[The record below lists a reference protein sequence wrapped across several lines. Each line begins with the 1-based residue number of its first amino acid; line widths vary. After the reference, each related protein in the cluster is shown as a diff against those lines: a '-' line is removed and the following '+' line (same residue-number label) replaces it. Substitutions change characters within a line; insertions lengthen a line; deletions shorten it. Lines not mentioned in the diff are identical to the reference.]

1 MSLNIGQHKGSLPV
15 VINSSID
22 GTEEA
27 PSLEVAGEVSPS
39 NLRGSIGKLCLLCTW
54 RLWRVVPAEV
64 FIEVG
69 VEARN
74 GILIQTRTIAKHPT
88 EVELKLPERH

>member
-1 MSLNIGQHKGSLPV
+1 M
-15 VINSSID
+15 
-22 GTEEA
+22 
-27 PSLEVAGEVSPS
+27 
-39 NLRGSIGKLCLLCTW
+39 
-54 RLWRVVPAEV
+54 PAEV

-88 EVELKLPERH
+88 EVELKLPERY